1 MSSDS
6 VHQLQKQRIQLARAI
21 YNDSDVY
28 FLDDPFSAVDAHT
41 TAILFYECVMAALAH
56 KIVILVTHQVEFLS
70 EVNKILVVEAGQIT
84 QSGSYEEL
92 LTSGTTFE
100 QLVNAY
106 KNAITILEFPND
118 VQVEPQKLNQNLLEK
133 SHGFLS
139 TKENSEWEISMK
151 GLPGVQL
158 TEEEKT

>member
-106 KNAITILEFPND
+106 KNAVTVLEFPND
-118 VQVEPQKLNQNLLEK
+118 VQVEPQKLNQNLLKK

-139 TKENSEWEISMK
+139 TKENSE
-151 GLPGVQL
+151 
-158 TEEEKT
+158 

>member
-1 MSSDS
+1 M
-6 VHQLQKQRIQLARAI
+6 
-21 YNDSDVY
+21 Y

-139 TKENSEWEISMK
+139 TK
-151 GLPGVQL
+151 
-158 TEEEKT
+158 